1 MKNRN
6 LEKYLFQDQYKKE
19 TGIAISE
26 RFITNCNPLHWH
38 NFLELELILSGY
50 GEQTLNGQ
58 KTQLKKGCLSV
69 IRLTDFHQVTPKDE
83 LHLLNLM
90 VDDKLLSQEMLTKI
104 TSENILFFDLK
115 EEDSKVFEML
125 FRLCLAE
132 NESVTPDTR
141 YLKHLIMCIFLKIL
155 KLAPDGKGKSS
166 SNEQPI
172 QTALL
177 YMHMHFR
184 ENPTLNE
191 VAKIAHYN
199 VSHFSSAFHKE
210 MGTTYCDYLNR
221 LKISY
226 AKELLICTNLKI
238 SNICNE
244 CGFTS
249 HSNFLRLF
257 KKTIGI
263 SPMQFRKQAIEKPNL
278 F

>member
-26 RFITNCNPLHWH
+26 RFITNHNPLHWH
-38 NFLELELILSGY
+38 NFLELELIISGN

-58 KTQLKKGCLSV
+58 KTQLKKGCLSI

-115 EEDSKVFEML
+115 EEDAKVFEML

-132 NESVTPDTR
+132 NESVTPDTS
-141 YLKHLIMCIFLKIL
+141 YLKHLIMCIFLKVI
-155 KLAPDGKGKSS
+155 KMAPAGKVKSS

-177 YMHMHFR
+177 YMHIHFR
-184 ENPTLNE
+184 ENPTLSE
-191 VAKIAHYN
+191 VAKITHYN
-199 VSHFSSAFHKE
+199 VSHFSSTFHKE

-238 SNICNE
+238 SDICNE

-257 KKTIGI
+257 KENSGL
-263 SPMQFRKQAIEKPNL
+263 SPMQFRKQANEKPNL
-278 F
+278 I